1 MAEGDPEG
9 RMDMKK
15 ITFGVVVAALGLW
28 LLPLLAAQGQTGA
41 PRATPPQGVGA
52 YTPDAGYNQQNTP
65 YYSPNAPQA
74 LTLPAGTLIQVRLT
88 ETLSSDH
95 NRPGDGFTAVLD
107 QPLIAQGWVVS
118 RRGQTAVGRVANAQV
133 AGKVQGVSQ
142 LAVELSE
149 LILVDG
155 QQVPIRT
162 QLIQTS
168 AGTSRARDAAGV
180 GAVTS
185 TGAIIGGAAG
195 GGSGAAIGAAAGAVA
210 GVIGVLTTRGR
221 PTELYPETMLTFRLE
236 EPVTVSTQLSPQA
249 FRAVSPQDYP
259 DRGTNR
265 NPPREMRPVQAYPS
279 APYYNPPYPY
289 YYPGFGYYGY
299 YGYGYGYWPGIYA
312 SPRVYIGPYYHHHH

>member
-1 MAEGDPEG
+1 M
-9 RMDMKK
+9 RK
-15 ITFGVVVAALGLW
+15 ITLGVMVAAIALW
-28 LLPLLAAQGQTGA
+28 SLPLLAAQGQTGA
-41 PRATPPQGVGA
+41 PPTTSPQGVGA
-52 YTPDAGYNQQNTP
+52 YPPDAGSYPQNAP
-65 YYSPNAPQA
+65 YYGSQAPPS
-74 LTLPAGTLIQVRLT
+74 LTLPAGTLVQVRLT
-88 ETLSSDH
+88 DTLSSDH

-107 QPLIAQGWVVS
+107 QPIISQGWVVS

-133 AGKVQGVSQ
+133 AGRVQGVSQ

-180 GAVTS
+180 GAVTG

-195 GGSGAAIGAAAGAVA
+195 GGEGAAIGAAAGAVA
-210 GVIGVLTTRGR
+210 GIIGVLTTRGR

-236 EPVTVSTQLSPQA
+236 EPVAISTQLSPQA
-249 FRAVSPQDYP
+249 FRAVSSQDYAGRP
-259 DRGTNR
+259 GNR
-265 NPPREMRPVQAYPS
+265 NPPRDYRPAAVY
-279 APYYNPPYPY
+279 APPPY
-289 YYPGFGYYGY
+289 YYPPYPHYPVYGYYGY
-299 YGYGYGYWPGIYA
+299 YGYGYAYGPGIYV